1 MYFHASPIEG
11 IKILKPQISEH
22 GVPLIY
28 FSKKRE
34 NVLVYL
40 SNAIE
45 KYCKE
50 TVKPN
55 GNWGDE
61 MRISKLPSLAAWE
74 KARERLA
81 ELDEAIA
88 KKESG
93 GEKWLKT
100 TKTSLVTT

>member
-1 MYFHASPIEG
+1 MRNYS
-11 IKILKPQISEH
+11 LKTLE
-22 GVPLIY
+22 
-28 FSKKRE
+28 KMRE
-34 NVLVYL
+34 KAY
-40 SNAIE
+40 E

-88 KKESG
+88 KKKAE
-93 GEKWLKT
+93 EKNG
-100 TKTSLVTT
+100 

>member
-1 MYFHASPIEG
+1 MRNYSLATLE
-11 IKILKPQISEH
+11 KM
-22 GVPLIY
+22 
-28 FSKKRE
+28 RE
-34 NVLVYL
+34 KAY
-40 SNAIE
+40 E

-81 ELDEAIA
+81 ECAIPT
-88 KKESG
+88 KMDT
-93 GEKWLKT
+93 EKLQKT
-100 TKTSLVTT
+100 E